1 MFLGVLG
8 VKLSVIVPVYNE
20 IHTIDSTLTEVIR
33 ALPQV
38 AKEIIIVDDGS
49 TDGTREWLTRTVQTE
64 KANLAVQTDEHRSYM
79 MLNANRQL
87 IAIQEGDDR
96 LHKLQAA
103 TDSGLSGSTLP
114 VAVKVILHDRNQGK
128 GAALRRG
135 FQAATGEVFVIQ
147 DADLE
152 YTPQDWGRMWQ
163 LIADGRADVVYGSR
177 FYGEPHRVLYFHHLL
192 GNKVITTLT
201 NLLCNTTFTD
211 IEVCYKMFRCEVV
224 QELQLTC
231 NDFGFEVEFTVKMS
245 RSPRR
250 WRLYEAGISYYG
262 RTYEEGK
269 KINWRDGLKALWYI
283 VRFRFAN

>member
-1 MFLGVLG
+1 M
-8 VKLSVIVPVYNE
+8 KLSVIIPVYNE
-20 IHTIDSTLTEVIR
+20 IHTLDSTLTEVVK

-38 AKEIIIVDDGS
+38 SKEIIIVDDGS
-49 TDGTREWLTRTVQTE
+49 TDGTREWLTRT
-64 KANLAVQTDEHRSYM
+64 LQTDAHLLYM
-79 MLNANRQL
+79 TLNAEQQL
-87 IAIQEGDDR
+87 TAIQAGDAELQNVSQVPIDTTASR
-96 LHKLQAA
+96 LGCSA
-103 TDSGLSGSTLP
+103 
-114 VAVKVILHDRNQGK
+114 AVKVVFHDRNQGK
-128 GAALRRG
+128 GAALRSG
-135 FQAATGEVFVIQ
+135 FQVATGDVFVIQ

-152 YTPQDWGRMWQ
+152 YNPQDWGRMWQ

-250 WRLYEAGISYYG
+250 WRLYEAGIAYYG
-262 RTYEEGK
+262 RTYAEGK
-269 KINWRDGLKALWYI
+269 KISWKDGLKALWYI
-283 VRFRFAN
+283 IRFRFVD

>member
-1 MFLGVLG
+1 M
-8 VKLSVIVPVYNE
+8 KLSVIIPVYNE
-20 IHTIDSTLTEVIR
+20 IHTIDSTLTEVVR
-33 ALPQV
+33 ALPHV
-38 AKEIIIVDDGS
+38 PKEIVIVDDGS
-49 TDGTREWLTRTVQTE
+49 TDGTREWLTRTLQ
-64 KANLAVQTDEHRSYM
+64 ADASPSYLT
-79 MLNANRQL
+79 LNANQQL
-87 IAIQEGDDR
+87 VTLADYATVDDANGAITT
-96 LHKLQAA
+96 LNLA
-103 TDSGLSGSTLP
+103 LSPPLLP
-114 VAVKVILHDRNQGK
+114 VAVTVLLHDRNQGK
-128 GAALRRG
+128 GAALRSG
-135 FQAATGEVFVIQ
+135 FQAASGDVFVIQ

-211 IEVCYKMFRCEVV
+211 IEVCYKMFRCEVLR
-224 QELQLTC
+224 ELTLTC

-245 RSPRR
+245 RSRR
-250 WRLYEAGISYYG
+250 KWRLYEAGISYYG

-283 VRFRFAN
+283 FRFRFAS